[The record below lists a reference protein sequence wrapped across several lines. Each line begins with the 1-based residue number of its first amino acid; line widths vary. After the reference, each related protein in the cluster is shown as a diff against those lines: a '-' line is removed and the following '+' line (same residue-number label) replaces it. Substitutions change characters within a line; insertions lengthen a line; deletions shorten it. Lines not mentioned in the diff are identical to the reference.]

1 MVNGKATINLDA
13 ILADIIVVDEE
24 NPIRVICTPVGMP
37 YFNGVTIMEQT
48 NKSVEILELNG
59 GNHSG
64 KLQYQ
69 LVVKPKTNYGEGRFQ
84 QAPGPA
90 YLKADK
96 EPLAAKA
103 KNQPND
109 GRKIF
114 QWPADHL
121 VYKYNPEDYISVGDV
136 VPAGPNAGKIFLGKG
151 KYSEGV
157 PAQNPTKTKK

>member
-1 MVNGKATINLDA
+1 MEKATIILDN
-13 ILADIIVVDEE
+13 ILADVIIVDED

-37 YFNGVTIMEQT
+37 YFNGITIMNQT
-48 NKSVEILELNG
+48 KNSVELLELNG
-59 GNHSG
+59 GTHSG
-64 KLQYQ
+64 KIHYQ

-103 KNQPND
+103 KNQPSD

-114 QWPADHL
+114 QWPSDSE
-121 VYKYNPEDYISVGDV
+121 VYKYNPEDYTAIGDV
-136 VPAGPNAGKIFLGKG
+136 IPAGQIKEKLN
-151 KYSEGV
+151 
-157 PAQNPTKTKK
+157 